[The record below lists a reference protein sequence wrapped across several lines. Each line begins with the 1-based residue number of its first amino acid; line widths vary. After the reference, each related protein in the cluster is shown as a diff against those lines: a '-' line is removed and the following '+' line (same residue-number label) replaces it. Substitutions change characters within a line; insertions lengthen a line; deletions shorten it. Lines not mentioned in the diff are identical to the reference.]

1 MAEDSKQKA
10 KSQSR
15 TVAPA
20 KKSRALTGQKSRRS
34 GLVGWIAIGA
44 VVVVVA
50 VIVGISMSGSSSKS
64 DPTTFTKA
72 PASVVDVV
80 TSIPTSSFDSATATP
95 TGAALLTTTGQKI
108 LKVANSSGKVLP
120 YVYYDGAEYCP
131 YCAAQRWAIVATL
144 ARFGTISNLGL
155 MTSGPSPEVYPSTNT
170 FTFVKSSY
178 DSKYVTFDSTENF
191 TNIPS
196 GGSYVPLQKR
206 SAFNTRLVNKYD
218 YPPFVPEAQKG
229 GWPFMD
235 FGNQVLAPGPT
246 YSPSYLAGLN
256 WQQIA
261 DTLKTPSDPVAQQ
274 ILVSS
279 NLLSASI
286 CHIDGQQPASV
297 CSSKGVKAAA
307 HAIGL
312 S

>member
-1 MAEDSKQKA
+1 MADDSKQKA

-20 KKSRALTGQKSRRS
+20 KKSRALTSQKSRRS
-34 GLVGWIAIGA
+34 GLYGWIAIG
-44 VVVVVA
+44 VVLAVVA
-50 VIVGISMSGSSSKS
+50 VIVGISMTGSSSKP

-72 PASVVDVV
+72 PASVVDIV

-95 TGAALLTTTGQKI
+95 SGAALLTTTGQAT
-108 LKVANSSGKVLP
+108 LKVANANVKVLP

-155 MTSGPSPEVYPSTNT
+155 MTSSTVDVYPSTNT
-170 FTFVKSSY
+170 FTFWKSAY

-206 SAFNTRLVNKYD
+206 SKFNTKLVNKYD

-246 YSPSYLAGLN
+246 FSPSYLSGLN

-297 CSSKGVKAAA
+297 CASKGVKAAA
-307 HAIGL
+307 RVIGL
-312 S
+312 P